1 MQITFFSILMTFFWS
16 SVLIALFYLLRK
28 KFALLDV
35 CGITGIIILYIF
47 CMVRMFLPIEFPWTK
62 IITNDSLY
70 NWLYSLLWCELLNV
84 FDKKI
89 FIYQIILFIWV
100 FMTLYF
106 LVKYLVQYI
115 RIASYFDSLKA
126 SDDLEMIGVLNEIQQ
141 KAKRKQKIFLVKTAV
156 VRVPCCIGIFKKR
169 IIIPD
174 KEYSCDELY
183 YIILHEYS
191 HLINNDMLL
200 KILTNI
206 ICFVYWWNPF
216 VYLLK
221 KDLTQGMEIRC
232 DQLVVGQLN
241 IKRRSEY
248 LQVLF
253 KEFCASGKEEGAKKD
268 PTVIMQLM
276 ENHSQ
281 SLIERFEIVAD
292 VKKKTDKFM
301 NLLVCIA
308 AIGILIIS
316 YSFIIQ
322 SKFDP
327 PKAEIEEKRGYE
339 VNELNSYILIGE
351 NGRYYLVSEE
361 GKLEINDEEVQFL
374 INNGFAIKEE

>member
-35 CGITGIIILYIF
+35 CGITGMIILYIF

-62 IITNDSLY
+62 TITNDSLY
-70 NWLYSLLWCELLNV
+70 NWLYSLLWCELFNV

-89 FIYQIILFIWV
+89 FIYQIILFVWV
-100 FMTLYF
+100 FIALY
-106 LVKYLVQYI
+106 LVVKYLVQYI
-115 RIASYFDSLKA
+115 RIASFFGSLKA
-126 SDDLEMIGVLNEIQQ
+126 SDDLKMIEVLNEIQQ
-141 KAKRKQKIFLVKTAV
+141 KANRKQRVTLVKTAV
-156 VRVPCCIGIFKKR
+156 VRVPCCIGIIKKR

-174 KEYSCDELY
+174 KEYSDDELY

-221 KDLTQGMEIRC
+221 KDLIQGMEIRC

-253 KEFCASGKEEGAKKD
+253 KEFCASGKEGDAKKD
-268 PTVIMQLM
+268 STVIMQLM

-322 SKFDP
+322 SKFEP
-327 PKAEIEEKRGYE
+327 QKAEIEEKRGYE
-339 VNELNSYILIGE
+339 VNVLNSYILIGE
-351 NGRYYLVSEE
+351 NRRYYLVSEE
-361 GKLEINDEEVQFL
+361 GKLEINDEEAQFL
-374 INNGFAIKEE
+374 MSNGFEVKEE

>member
-16 SVLIALFYLLRK
+16 SVLIVLFYLLRK

-35 CGITGIIILYIF
+35 CGITGIIFLYIF

-70 NWLYSLLWCELLNV
+70 NWLYSLLWREILNV
-84 FDKKI
+84 FGKKI
-89 FIYQIILFIWV
+89 FIYQIILFSWV
-100 FMTLYF
+100 FIALY
-106 LVKYLVQYI
+106 LMVKYLVQYI
-115 RIASYFDSLKA
+115 RIASYFDSLKVT
-126 SDDLEMIGVLNEIQQ
+126 DDLEMIEVLNEIQQ
-141 KAKRKQKIFLVKTAV
+141 KAKRKKRITLVKTAV
-156 VRVPCCIGIFKKR
+156 VRVPCCFGIFKKR
-169 IIIPD
+169 IILPD
-174 KEYSCDELY
+174 KKYSYDELY

-200 KILTNI
+200 KIMTNI

-221 KDLTQGMEIRC
+221 KDLIQGMEIRC
-232 DQLVVGQLN
+232 DQVVVGQLN
-241 IKRRSEY
+241 TNRRSEY

-253 KEFCASGKEEGAKKD
+253 KEFCTSGKEEDAKKD
-268 PTVIMQLM
+268 TTVIMQLM
-276 ENHSQ
+276 EKHSQ

-292 VKKKTDKFM
+292 IKKKTDKFM
-301 NLLVCIA
+301 DLLVCIA

-316 YSFIIQ
+316 YSFQIQ
-322 SKFDP
+322 SKFEP
-327 PKAEIEEKRGYE
+327 SKAEIEEKKGYE
-339 VNELNSYILIGE
+339 VNELNSYILIGK

-361 GKLEINDEEVQFL
+361 GKLEINDEEAQFL
-374 INNGFAIKEE
+374 ISNGFEIKED